1 MPAENSYEQFV
12 DFSAEASTPGFD
24 TPSASE
30 IMSTTPTANLQI
42 SSPAYENM
50 FRSFQDTFA
59 SLRAEMA
66 MLEIENKRLVEHN
79 TLIKKELETLDK
91 ENVKLSGANDDALKK
106 LAEVEEEK
114 AGLQKELSGFEGLR
128 RF

>member
-1 MPAENSYEQFV
+1 MSSENSYEQ
-12 DFSAEASTPGFD
+12 SIYSSTQASTPGFD
-24 TPSASE
+24 TP
-30 IMSTTPTANLQI
+30 MSPTPTANLQI

-66 MLEIENKRLVEHN
+66 RLEIENKRL
-79 TLIKKELETLDK
+79 
-91 ENVKLSGANDDALKK
+91 NVKLSGANDDALKK

-128 RF
+128 DVLGWKKATENQERMEELLENY